1 MFGGNVMSEMLD
13 KLEAELTEAREKVRA
28 RRRQLTGGVVEDAA
42 VKAGRDTK
50 EAVADTFEDL
60 DEALAR
66 TTLAAKDYGAR
77 ATERG
82 GEFVDDLVED
92 IKETQAVIRE
102 KRRNL
107 TGGHAE
113 DALRDGL
120 DEVEERI
127 SNLCDRVRKRRSKE

>member
-1 MFGGNVMSEMLD
+1 MGELLD
-13 KLEAELTEAREKVRA
+13 KLDAELTEAREKVRA

-42 VKAGRDTK
+42 VKAGKATK
-50 EAVADTFEDL
+50 EAVVDTFEDV

-66 TTLAAKDYGAR
+66 TTLAVKDYGAR

-82 GEFVDDLVED
+82 GEFLDDLVED

-107 TGGHAE
+107 TGGHPE

-120 DEVEERI
+120 EEVDERI
-127 SNLCDRVRKRRSKE
+127 SRLCERVRKRQAKE